1 MLKKKDLKSTTQ
13 LYILKNLKTSK
24 LTQKLAEV
32 KKYKSERNREL
43 KNNWENQQE
52 LVLQKDEENWR
63 IFSKIKEGIFNWN
76 QKWKWGHHYQ
86 FYQNK
91 RDFTPTN

>member
-13 LYILKNLKTSK
+13 LYILKNLKMSK

-43 KNNWENQQE
+43 KNN
-52 LVLQKDEENWR
+52 
-63 IFSKIKEGIFNWN
+63 
-76 QKWKWGHHYQ
+76 
-86 FYQNK
+86 
-91 RDFTPTN
+91 